1 MKQIVLTISILTI
14 LYSTGSTQLIS
25 QWNVGVGGNTARNCL
40 ATINGPQQN
49 NILWEGGLYA
59 KRGYQTFIEGDIV
72 VASRRH
78 NYNDILHGAKI
89 VAHDLHTG
97 DTLWT
102 MELPVINEDIEQFS
116 QVKGINGGQVYASRS
131 GGPSNQSILYAL
143 DATNGLIIWQS
154 NAEITQ
160 TFSEDVSFA
169 PNGDIIVG
177 NFGNVIRIE
186 KNSGSTLW
194 STNRSSPTTD
204 GSAVVVS
211 NSKVYGWEATADG
224 PRISAFDLE
233 SGDFLYGSDAIAPG
247 WVQQTGLMAGPDGR
261 IYAPRVQNN
270 PDTDYFVSLTDNG
283 TEIKPNWSV
292 EYGYALWASYGV
304 GPDGTVYTYDRDRHV
319 IRLDPANGDILNTS
333 IEFCSEYPAG
343 PKMAIGSDGVIY
355 LTNGKYGE
363 SKLFSF
369 NPDLSLRWSEDY
381 GTTVIEGPSIAYD
394 GTMIV
399 CAGNYLFKAYEAEN
413 PAQLIADFSV
423 DSLEGIA
430 PLTVQFQDVSV
441 GINAEITNWEWDFEK
456 DGIIDSYEQN
466 PEFTYDLPGSYSVYL
481 KVSNVSLEDTIIK
494 NDLVQVFST
503 TGIDEEINTRIL
515 VYPNPAK
522 HELFV
527 KWISGNEKI
536 DEIWLVDLS
545 GRRQRIQTN
554 KDMDNKISID
564 VSKLKT
570 GFYILK
576 LFSEDN
582 LQFQQ
587 KTSIVNY

>member
-1 MKQIVLTISILTI
+1 MKQIALTISILI
-14 LYSTGSTQLIS
+14 IFWFSGNTQPIS
-25 QWNVGVGGNTARNCL
+25 QWNVGVGGNPARNCL
-40 ATINGPQQN
+40 ANINGPQQSD
-49 NILWEGGLYA
+49 ILWEGGLYA

-102 MELPVINEDIEQFS
+102 MELPVINGDVEQFS
-116 QVKGINGGQVYASRS
+116 QVKGINGSQVYASRS
-131 GGPSNQSILYAL
+131 GGPGNQSVLYAL
-143 DATNGLIIWQS
+143 DAADGSIIWQNNS
-154 NAEITQ
+154 EITQ

-177 NFGNVIRIE
+177 NFESVIRID
-186 KNSGSTLW
+186 KNTGATIW
-194 STNRSSPTTD
+194 STTRSSPTTD

-211 NSKVYGWEATADG
+211 NNRVYGWEATANG

-233 SGDFLYGSDAIAPG
+233 TGDFLYGSDAIAPG
-247 WVQQTGLMAGPDGR
+247 WVQQTGLMAGPDGH

-283 TEIKPNWSV
+283 AEIKPNWSV

-304 GPDGTVYTYDRDRHV
+304 GPDGSVYTYDRFRHV
-319 IRLDPANGDILNTS
+319 IRLDPANGEVLNTS

-399 CAGNYLFKAYEAEN
+399 CAGNYLFKAYAAEN
-413 PAQLIADFSV
+413 PAQLIADFLV
-423 DSLEGIA
+423 DSLDGIA
-430 PLTVQFQDVSV
+430 PLTAQFQDASV
-441 GINAEITNWEWDFEK
+441 GINAEITNWEWDFEN
-456 DGIIDSYEQN
+456 DGVIDSYEQN
-466 PEFTYDLPGSYSVYL
+466 PEFTYELPGSYSVYL
-481 KVSNVSLEDTIIK
+481 KVSNANLEDIIIK
-494 NDLVQVFST
+494 TNFVQVFST
-503 TGIDEEINTRIL
+503 TGINKENQFKIL
-515 VYPNPAK
+515 AYPNPAK
-522 HELFV
+522 QKMYV
-527 KWISGNEKI
+527 KWISANVDPE
-536 DEIWLVDLS
+536 ETRLVDLS
-545 GRRQRIQTN
+545 GRMQSIMVSRVL
-554 KDMDNKISID
+554 DNQISID
-564 VSKLKT
+564 VSHLKP
-570 GFYILK
+570 GFYILEIYSK
-576 LFSEDN
+576 EN
-582 LQFQQ
+582 LQFRQ
-587 KTSIVNY
+587 KVLIQNN

>member
-1 MKQIVLTISILTI
+1 MKQTLLTISFLAAF
-14 LYSTGSTQLIS
+14 YFTGYTQPIS
-25 QWNVGVGGNTARNCL
+25 QWNVGVGGNPARNCL
-40 ATINGPQQN
+40 ANINGPQQN

-78 NYNDILHGAKI
+78 NYNDALHGAKI

-102 MELPVINEDIEQFS
+102 AELPVINEDIEQFS

-131 GGPSNQSILYAL
+131 GGPGNQSILYAL
-143 DATNGLIIWQS
+143 DATNGTVIWQS
-154 NAEITQ
+154 EAEITQ

-177 NFGNVIRIE
+177 NFSNVVRIE
-186 KNSGSTLW
+186 KSTGSSLW
-194 STNRSSPTTD
+194 STSRSSPTTD

-211 NSKVYGWEATADG
+211 NNKVYGWEATTNG

-233 SGDFLYGSDAIAPG
+233 TGDFIYGSDAIAPG

-270 PDTDYFVSLTDNG
+270 QDTDFFVSLTDDG
-283 TEIKPNWSV
+283 TEIKQNWSV

-304 GPDGTVYTYDRDRHV
+304 GPDGSIYTYDRYRHV
-319 IRLDPANGDILNTS
+319 IRLDPANGNILDTS
-333 IEFCSEYPAG
+333 MEFCSEYPAG
-343 PKMAIGSDGVIY
+343 PKMAIGSDGIIY

-369 NPDLSLRWSEDY
+369 NPDLTLRWSEDY
-381 GTTVIEGPSIAYD
+381 GTTVIEGLSIAYD

-413 PAQLIADFSV
+413 PAQLIADFSA

-430 PLTVQFQDVSV
+430 PLTVQFHDISV
-441 GINAEITNWEWDFEK
+441 GINAEITNWEWDFEN

-481 KVSNVSLEDTIIK
+481 RVGNASLEDTIVK
-494 NDLVQVFST
+494 NDFVQVFST
-503 TGIDEEINTRIL
+503 TVIDEENNIKII

-522 HELFV
+522 QKLFI
-527 KWISGNEKI
+527 KLNSEIEKI
-536 DEIWLVDLS
+536 DEIWLVDFN
-545 GRRQRIQTN
+545 GRKQLIQTSVN
-554 KDMDNKISID
+554 LNNQMCVD
-564 VSKLKT
+564 VSHIIS

-576 LFSEDN
+576 LISGGN
-582 LQFQQ
+582 LQYQH
-587 KTSIVNY
+587 KISIQND